1 MIQKIENLF
10 KTNSNLL
17 LLIGR
22 VFIGLTMAIGHG
34 YGKLMNMSGFIG
46 KVGQMGFPLPELM
59 GSVAMGSELIGGI
72 LIAIGFKTR
81 IAALAVF
88 GTMMG
93 AAFVVHGA
101 DPFAK
106 KEFALVYAAA
116 CLIIMAVGPGKFS
129 IDKD

>member
-1 MIQKIENLF
+1 MIQKVENLF
-10 KTNSNLL
+10 KANSNLL

-22 VFIGLTMAIGHG
+22 LFIGLTMAISHG
-34 YGKLMNMSGFIG
+34 YGKMMNMSGFIG
-46 KVGQMGFPLPELM
+46 NVAKMGFPLPEVM
-59 GSVAMGSELIGGI
+59 GSLAMGSELIGGL

-81 IAALAVF
+81 LAAFTVF
-88 GTMMG
+88 GTMLV

-101 DPFAK
+101 DPFGK

-129 IDKD
+129 FDKD